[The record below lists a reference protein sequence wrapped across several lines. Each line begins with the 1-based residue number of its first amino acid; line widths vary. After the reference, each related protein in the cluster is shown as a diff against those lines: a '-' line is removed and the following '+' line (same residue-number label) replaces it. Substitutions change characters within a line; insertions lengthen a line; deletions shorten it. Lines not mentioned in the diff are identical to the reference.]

1 MQPDLEALLALQT
14 DDDVVDGLVARLEA
28 LEPRLSALDVERDR
42 VAKRLELS
50 RAQVEV
56 GDAKRREMEQLVAE
70 HRQRQ
75 ERNVAQLDLVK
86 RMREATAA
94 MSQVEAGRKMLADGE
109 NEVREL
115 ANKLAAARR
124 SIEEQQQA
132 LETLD
137 EEQATART
145 EIGLERTG
153 LETELRTA
161 RERRDGTA
169 ARVDAS
175 LLSKYDRIRSRR
187 RSQTV
192 FSLVDGA
199 CGACDT
205 ALPVQRG
212 KQMATRGSI
221 EVCEGCG
228 VLLYATE

>member
-1 MQPDLEALLALQT
+1 MQPDLEALLSLQT
-14 DDDVVDGLVARLEA
+14 EDDVVGGLVVRLEA
-28 LEPRLSALDVERDR
+28 LEPRLSALDVERER
-42 VAKRLELS
+42 VAKHLESS
-50 RAQVEV
+50 RAQVDA
-56 GDAKRREMEQLVAE
+56 GDAKRREMELLVSE

-86 RMREATAA
+86 NMREATAA
-94 MSQVEAGRKMLADGE
+94 TAQVEAGRKMLADGE
-109 NEVREL
+109 NEVRDL
-115 ANKLAAARR
+115 TSRLAAARQ

-132 LETLD
+132 LSALD
-137 EEQATART
+137 GAQATART
-145 EIGLERTG
+145 EIGLERNG
-153 LETELRTA
+153 LEAELRTA
-161 RERRDGTA
+161 RARRDETA

-192 FSLVDGA
+192 FSLADGA

-221 EVCEGCG
+221 EVCEG
-228 VLLYATE
+228 